1 MRIVVYQDYLRV
13 GGTEAQSIYLSRKLS
28 DQGHEVILLTNRPDG
43 PLKDRL
49 SGSKVRVEHLQSRD
63 FGLNWYAPKLKKR
76 LATLEPEVILLMGRN
91 ANCQG
96 YRIRDWFPG
105 IRLVASMR
113 TGRKITWMYRKTLR
127 VASLVVCNSEFAKK
141 QLLDTKLTK
150 QQVEVHPNGCLRHSE
165 ILGWEREGSHR
176 SRERDVFV
184 LLYVAAFV
192 QGKNHRDVLELANL
206 LQKMGKEFRIRLIGE
221 GPEKEKI
228 EREVEA
234 RDLASLIEL
243 VGFQNHLADHF
254 FKADLAISTSFEESM
269 PNALVEAQYS
279 GLPVVAYDVA
289 GVRETFVDGGSGI
302 LVERGN
308 LEKMVESIEILM
320 ADSQRRSKMS
330 EVALKF
336 SRKKFDPEIRFDEF
350 SRSLLNQHTS

>member
-1 MRIVVYQDYLRV
+1 
-13 GGTEAQSIYLSRKLS
+13 
-28 DQGHEVILLTNRPDG
+28 
-43 PLKDRL
+43 
-49 SGSKVRVEHLQSRD
+49 
-63 FGLNWYAPKLKKR
+63 
-76 LATLEPEVILLMGRN
+76 
-91 ANCQG
+91 
-96 YRIRDWFPG
+96 
-105 IRLVASMR
+105 
-113 TGRKITWMYRKTLR
+113 
-127 VASLVVCNSEFAKK
+127 
-141 QLLDTKLTK
+141 
-150 QQVEVHPNGCLRHSE
+150 HSE

-234 RDLASLIEL
+234 RGLASLIEL

-254 FKADLAISTSFEESM
+254 FKADLAISISFEESM

-289 GVRETFVDGGSGI
+289 GVGETFVNGGAGI

-308 LEKMVESIEILM
+308 LEKMAESIEILM
-320 ADSQRRSKMS
+320 ADSQKRSKMS

-336 SRKKFDPEIRFDEF
+336 SRKKFDPQIRFDEF